1 MPLVRVGDVDV
12 HYTLADYT
20 DPWRSAPTVLLYHG
34 FGRNLEFW
42 RRWVPLLA
50 RDYRVLRIDAR
61 GCGGSSAPPPSVPYT
76 VDALIEDVLA
86 VIDRL
91 GIERVHWGAEAS
103 GGHVGMALALER
115 PERVASLTLC
125 NTPFQLPA
133 SANDLFIPEE
143 VERFGLGHWAAKTLE
158 RRLDIAKIDRGW
170 VDWSIAEF
178 AKVPPRIAIAQ
189 HEMIARAN
197 LLPRLGSITQPV
209 LVMAG
214 RDSKIAPQEQM
225 TTMYRQLPHAKLV
238 LFEGYGQGIAFTAP
252 ERCVAEMRA
261 FLQSLPA
268 AA

>member
-1 MPLVRVGDVDV
+1 MPVIRVGEVDV
-12 HYTLADYT
+12 HYELADFT

-76 VDALIEDVLA
+76 VAALLEDVLA
-86 VIDRL
+86 VLDRL
-91 GIERVHWGAEAS
+91 AIERVHWGAEAS
-103 GGHVGMALALER
+103 GGHVGMALALEH

-143 VERFGLGHWAAKTLE
+143 VERFGLGHWATKTLE
-158 RRLDIAKIDRGW
+158 RRLDIDKIDRGW
-170 VDWSIAEF
+170 IDWSIGQF
-178 AKVPPRIAIAQ
+178 ARVPARIAIAQ
-189 HEMIARAN
+189 HDMITRAN

-214 RDSKIAPQEQM
+214 RNSKIAPQEQM
-225 TTMYRQLPHAKLV
+225 ATMASQLPHAKLV

-252 ERCVAEMRA
+252 ERCVAEMRG

-268 AA
+268 SA